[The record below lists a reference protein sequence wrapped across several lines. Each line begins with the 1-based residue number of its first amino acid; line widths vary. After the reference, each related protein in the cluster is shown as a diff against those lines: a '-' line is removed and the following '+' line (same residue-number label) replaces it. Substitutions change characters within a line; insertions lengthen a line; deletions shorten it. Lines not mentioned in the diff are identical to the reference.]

1 MYMLSFIIV
10 VILMFITPGPGVL
23 SLAGTG
29 AAFGWRQGLRYM
41 AGLWVGHFLVSLA
54 VITGLATIILAE
66 PLIRT
71 ILLFICAGY
80 FGYLALRIA
89 LAKSK
94 IAFIEMTAPGFVTG
108 VTLQFI
114 NPKAYAVH
122 TTFFSGFALY
132 PDNFLLEVTF
142 KMISM
147 NFIWISIHLIWLYA
161 GVKLNELN
169 LPAKAQ
175 NQINIFMAV
184 CLILVVMIS
193 VWSVL
198 SH

>member
-1 MYMLSFIIV
+1 MLSFIVV

-66 PLIRT
+66 PLIRA

-89 LAKSK
+89 LAK
-94 IAFIEMTAPGFVTG
+94 
-108 VTLQFI
+108 
-114 NPKAYAVH
+114 
-122 TTFFSGFALY
+122 
-132 PDNFLLEVTF
+132 
-142 KMISM
+142 
-147 NFIWISIHLIWLYA
+147 
-161 GVKLNELN
+161 
-169 LPAKAQ
+169 
-175 NQINIFMAV
+175 
-184 CLILVVMIS
+184 
-193 VWSVL
+193 
-198 SH
+198 

>member
-1 MYMLSFIIV
+1 MLSFIVV

-66 PLIRT
+66 PLIRA

-94 IAFIEMTAPGFVTG
+94 IAFIEMTAPEFVTG
-108 VTLQFI
+108 ITLQFI

-122 TTFFSGFALY
+122 TTFLSGFALY

-175 NQINIFMAV
+175 NQINSFMAA

>member
-1 MYMLSFIIV
+1 MLPFIVV

-29 AAFGWRQGLRYM
+29 AAFGWRQGFWYM
-41 AGLWVGHFLVSLA
+41 TGLWVGHFLVSLA

-66 PLIRT
+66 PIIRA
-71 ILLFICAGY
+71 ILLFVCAGY
-80 FGYLALRIA
+80 FGFLALRIA

-94 IAFIEMTAPGFVTG
+94 IAFIEMAAPGFVTG
-108 VTLQFI
+108 VSLQFI

-122 TTFFSGFALY
+122 TTFFGGFALY

-147 NFIWISIHLIWLYA
+147 NFIWISIHLIWLFA
-161 GVKLNELN
+161 GVKLNQLN
-169 LPAKAQ
+169 LPTRTQ
-175 NQINIFMAV
+175 NQINILMAV
-184 CLILVVMIS
+184 CLILAVMIS

-198 SH
+198 EQ